1 MKILDLFGLISIMW
15 GMILLVSYFLIV
27 IVAPLHVS
35 VFQNSTDRVF
45 TSIIQAALAIGIII
59 ILILIL
65 SKLKSMYLQK
75 YLDLK

>member
-45 TSIIQAALAIGIII
+45 TSMIQAALAIGTII

>member
-45 TSIIQAALAIGIII
+45 TSIIQAALAIGTII

-65 SKLKSMYLQK
+65 SKLKSIYLQK

>member
-15 GMILLVSYFLIV
+15 GMILLVSFFLII
-27 IVAPLHVS
+27 IVAPLHLS
-35 VFQNSTDRVF
+35 VFQNTTDRIV
-45 TSIIQAALAIGIII
+45 TSIIQAVLAISTII
-59 ILILIL
+59 ILILLL

>member
-45 TSIIQAALAIGIII
+45 TSIIQAALAIGTII

>member
-45 TSIIQAALAIGIII
+45 TSIIQAALAISTII

>member
-15 GMILLVSYFLIV
+15 GMILLVSFFLIV

-45 TSIIQAALAIGIII
+45 TSIIQAALAIGTII

>member
-35 VFQNSTDRVF
+35 IFQNSTDRVF
-45 TSIIQAALAIGIII
+45 TSMIQAALAIGTII

>member
-45 TSIIQAALAIGIII
+45 TSIIQAALAIGTII
-59 ILILIL
+59 ILILNPE
-65 SKLKSMYLQK
+65 
-75 YLDLK
+75 